1 MTPTTPKRVTA
12 CPLLRRPHLRAQHF
26 HPELLSTR
34 LHLRAI
40 GQLELHRAQVN
51 ALHLQLLQSRQRLL
65 ARRIQAGLELG
76 HVHAQLF
83 QGGHIG
89 QGGAALGGDGML
101 IGPVYTV
108 QGVRFGNVGGAVGA
122 LDGAVSA
129 LGTRVGLLES
139 AAAPAPGPGT
149 GAGGSGESG
158 GQLPIGT
165 GPGEGADAGGP
176 GHGLV
181 AAGTGKG
188 AVAIGEGS
196 IANDADTVSVGS
208 TDNLRR
214 ITHVGS
220 GTAASDAA
228 TVGQMQAGDAQTL
241 ASARTYTDSRFKE
254 MDDRFVDLSQGV
266 DQRLH
271 QQDRRI
277 DRQGAMSSAMMNM
290 ALNAAGSSVQ
300 RLSLVGGGARSTF
313 WAQQLATALDVE
325 IVTHGSSAVGGAL
338 GAARLGWLA
347 TGADMAAVCLTPE
360 VDATYRPAPADQPLL
375 LERYATFRSLY
386 RTT

>member
-1 MTPTTPKRVTA
+1 MGRVGAERQIVNVADATEGTDAVNKRQMDSAIADLGDGLGDLDATAVRYDEKGKARITLGGEQGTTISNV
-12 CPLLRRPHLRAQHF
+12 RAGVASTDAVNVDQHNDVV
-26 HPELLSTR
+26 
-34 LHLRAI
+34 RA
-40 GQLELHRAQVN
+40 
-51 ALHLQLLQSRQRLL
+51 
-65 ARRIQAGLELG
+65 LG
-76 HVHAQLF
+76 
-83 QGGHIG
+83 
-89 QGGAALGGDGML
+89 GGAALGGDGML

-181 AAGTGKG
+181 VAGTGKG

-290 ALNAAGSSVQ
+290 ALNAAGSRSPRGRVAVGAGWQNGEQALSVGYGKQ
-300 RLSLVGGGARSTF
+300 VGERASFSLGGAFSGSDRS
-313 WAQQLATALDVE
+313 A
-325 IVTHGSSAVGGAL
+325 GVGFGIDL
-338 GAARLGWLA
+338 
-347 TGADMAAVCLTPE
+347 
-360 VDATYRPAPADQPLL
+360 
-375 LERYATFRSLY
+375 
-386 RTT
+386 